1 MSKLIMMVRHGV
13 EDYRKWRPVF
23 DGDMGKQKAA
33 GLTNPSVYRSADDG
47 NAVLILWDAEDKQ
60 RANDFVEGVA
70 FSPDGKLLASASRDR
85 TICLWE
91 VPAGKEI
98 GRCKGH
104 HGGVQSVHVPCARL
118 WIGGHDAVPG

>member
-47 NAVLILWDAEDKQ
+47 NAVLILWDAEDKHAGYHIPGSRLVACAEPEAVTAILRLARRVL
-60 RANDFVEGVA
+60 RA
-70 FSPDGKLLASASRDR
+70 
-85 TICLWE
+85 
-91 VPAGKEI
+91 
-98 GRCKGH
+98 
-104 HGGVQSVHVPCARL
+104 
-118 WIGGHDAVPG
+118 